1 MIVNAY
7 QTAFHRGEGPVKIR
21 SIEIP
26 NEEIGGLWRTRHDP
40 SRQRL
45 LDRAFY
51 YGQND
56 FQPVQDRYSVSVGD
70 VIQLPDGGCYRVL
83 GAGFEELPAD
93 EDPKALVGRE
103 ANRAGYGF

>member
-21 SIEIP
+21 PILIP
-26 NEEIGGLWRTRHDP
+26 QDEVREPWRERAEL
-40 SRQRL
+40 RL
-45 LDRAFY
+45 HLLSKSFY

-56 FQPVQDRYSVSVGD
+56 FQPRSDRYSVSVGD
-70 VIQLPDGGCYRVL
+70 VIELPDGSRHRVL
-83 GAGFEELPAD
+83 GAGFAELEPG
-93 EDPKALVGRE
+93 EDPTALVGRE